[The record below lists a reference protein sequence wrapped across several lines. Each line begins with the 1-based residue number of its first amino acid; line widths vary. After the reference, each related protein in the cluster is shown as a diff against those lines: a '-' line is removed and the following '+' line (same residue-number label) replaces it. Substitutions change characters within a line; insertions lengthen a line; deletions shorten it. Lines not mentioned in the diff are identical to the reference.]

1 MRSRRIVPSPE
12 SLGRTLR
19 SPKILLIIPAAVYFL
34 AYLYLAWYHKKVFLF
49 ETIVHESG
57 ALNLT
62 QVIFYASHFIGHV
75 PVNTALALLFT
86 GAYFCLACPPRGH
99 FLVGKALWLGFILA
113 AFLTCCLFMSLW
125 LFGIDDTI
133 AYAAQRKQGV
143 YTFAA
148 GGSWNLHLPST
159 LMQVLLIPV
168 YVFCAV
174 VLFKASRT
182 DSGCA
187 KVGRLYFFLGLAFT
201 FLFTLV
207 LNSNLIGVLR
217 SVWSDPR
224 YLAHSVREL
233 CTFPLTYYPLP
244 LFVFLGRDEQP
255 VKYDKSLL
263 SPGMLI
269 VLTVFIMGLAY
280 QVCIPLWHGIGEIAQ
295 KPLFAAGGKLGI
307 PYLLASH
314 YFEHFLDTIYFFL
327 LSLLLFAIHAR
338 R

>member
-1 MRSRRIVPSPE
+1 MYCRRIVTSLE
-12 SLGRTLR
+12 SLRRTLR
-19 SPKILLIIPAAVYFL
+19 SPKILIIIPADVYFL
-34 AYLYLAWYHKKVFLF
+34 AYLYLAWYHKKVWLF

-62 QVIFYASHFIGHV
+62 QVIFYSSHFIGHI
-75 PVNTALALLFT
+75 PVDTALAFLFT
-86 GAYFCLACPPRGH
+86 GSYFWLACPPRGH
-99 FLVGKALWLGFILA
+99 FLAGKALWLGLILA
-113 AFLTCCLFMSLW
+113 AFLACCLFLSLW
-125 LFGIDDTI
+125 LFGIHDTI

-143 YTFAA
+143 YTCAA

-174 VLFKASRT
+174 VLFKRRRT
-182 DSGCA
+182 DSVCA
-187 KVGRLYFFLGLAFT
+187 KVGKLYFFLGLAFT
-201 FLFTLV
+201 FLLTLA
-207 LNSNLIGVLR
+207 LNPNLIGALGL
-217 SVWSDPR
+217 VWSDPR

-244 LFVFLGRDEQP
+244 LFVFLGRDEQS
-255 VKYDKSLL
+255 VKYDKSMF

-269 VLTVFIMGLAY
+269 VLIVFMMGLAY
-280 QVCIPLWHGIGEIAQ
+280 QAYIPLSHGIGELAQ
-295 KPLFAAGGKLGI
+295 KPSFATGGKLGI
-307 PYLLASH
+307 PYLLAAH
-314 YFEHFLDTIYFFL
+314 YFEHFLDMIYFFL